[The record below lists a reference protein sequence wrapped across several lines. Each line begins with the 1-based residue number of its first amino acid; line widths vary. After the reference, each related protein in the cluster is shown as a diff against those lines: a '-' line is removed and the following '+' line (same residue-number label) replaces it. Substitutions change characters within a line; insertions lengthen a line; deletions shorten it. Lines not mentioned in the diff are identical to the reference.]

1 MVSAERTGVHQKGAG
16 LVRTGIPAACVI
28 IVATICL
35 TTIQLVA
42 LHYGINGTMRLMTV
56 TAIGALAAGF
66 AGFKIS
72 DWRK

>member
-1 MVSAERTGVHQKGAG
+1 MKNH
-16 LVRTGIPAACVI
+16 GIPAACVI

-56 TAIGALAAGF
+56 TAIAGLSSGF
-66 AGFKIS
+66 AGFSMRDVFHEWWKG
-72 DWRK
+72 R